1 MLYGF
6 YEFIF
11 LIIQTKHYFCLLFF
25 YYCFTRLWA
34 MLNFLLPQV
43 FVSSI
48 PFDKCFDLAR
58 GMVDKEML
66 DKAHGLMKLFSLRRL
81 KADVEMTLPPKRELK
96 ILVPL
101 SEFQLHF
108 YRALLLK
115 DVGLLKAAAAQNSA
129 DNASGA
135 SSSSSSLVTTGGA
148 DNENGEET
156 SEWKRLQSLMM
167 QLRKCCD
174 HPYMFTGADPNPD
187 GVDEGVVTSSNKMVL
202 LDR

>member
-1 MLYGF
+1 
-6 YEFIF
+6 
-11 LIIQTKHYFCLLFF
+11 
-25 YYCFTRLWA
+25 

-129 DNASGA
+129 DNASGGGGGGGKA
-135 SSSSSSLVTTGGA
+135 SSSSSSSSLVTTGGA